1 MPSRPVSSTIRS
13 CSSGLGSRWR
23 LQKRSTSATP
33 ERSWTSSASVS
44 LTGAP
49 ASLQRP
55 PDRGHAERALGAE
68 VLGGIGD
75 ERVPEVERDEAD
87 HEAKRGLRLPRY
99 ASIASRGSPVAKDW
113 PNALTPYSTA
123 VR

>member
-1 MPSRPVSSTIRS
+1 MSSRLRLAHRS
-13 CSSGLGSRWR
+13 PRI
-23 LQKRSTSATP
+23 
-33 ERSWTSSASVS
+33 
-44 LTGAP
+44 
-49 ASLQRP
+49 LQRV
-55 PDRGHAERALGAE
+55 PDRGDPERVLGAE

-87 HEAKRGLRLPRY
+87 HGAKRGLRLPRY
-99 ASIASRGSPVAKDW
+99 ASIASRGSPVVKDW